1 MTADPTIDPA
11 AIRELALST
20 AVEAKGALQA
30 LGGDY
35 MSSQTARTAAKDLG
49 MKGWPFYFG
58 GRVGVLGP
66 VPPEVVHAVVG
77 FFPVDLALQSWTT
90 ARDPKQSPPLDRVVD
105 RYRDVQRLWAD
116 EFLAALPEDEAHELA
131 DMLREIATSSETG
144 LSPLAAAWGAMPEP
158 AGARHRVVHWSMV
171 MREQRGGL
179 HITAVQMA
187 GLNPLEAIVTGSLG
201 EAGAKY
207 FRWPAPYPLPD
218 DAMRLFRE
226 QAEEIT
232 DELAS
237 RAYRGLTEAQAE
249 RLLALL
255 SRAAELGSGGG
266 LARQVAEREA
276 KEKAGAGA

>member
-1 MTADPTIDPA
+1 
-11 AIRELALST
+11 
-20 AVEAKGALQA
+20 
-30 LGGDY
+30 
-35 MSSQTARTAAKDLG
+35 

-66 VPPEVVHAVVG
+66 VAPEVVTAVVG
-77 FFPVDLALQSWTT
+77 FFPAELAVPSWTT
-90 ARDPKQSPPLDRVVD
+90 AADPKQSPPLDRVVD
-105 RYRDVQRLWAD
+105 RYRDVQRMWAD
-116 EFLAALPEDEAHELA
+116 EHLAAFPEDEAHELA
-131 DMLREIATSSETG
+131 DMLREIATTSETG

-158 AGARHRVVHWSMV
+158 ASARHRVVHWSMV

-187 GLNPLEAIVTGSLG
+187 GLNPLEAIVTGPLG
-201 EAGAKY
+201 EGGARF
-207 FRWPAPYPLPD
+207 FRWPEPYPQVD

-237 RAYRGLTEAQAE
+237 RAYRGLTPERAE

-255 SRAAELGSGGG
+255 SRAASHAADGG
-266 LARQVAEREA
+266 LAKVLAEREA
-276 KEKAGAGA
+276 KQAEHA